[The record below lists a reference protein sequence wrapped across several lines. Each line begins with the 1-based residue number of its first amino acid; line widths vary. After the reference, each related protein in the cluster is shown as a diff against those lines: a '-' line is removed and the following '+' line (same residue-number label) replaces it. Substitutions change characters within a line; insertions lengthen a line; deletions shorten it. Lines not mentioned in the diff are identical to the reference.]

1 MSVLREELSSEELV
15 LLCQQTL
22 PHDTRAF
29 EALVTRYKNRVFAV
43 AYRILGSRQDAED
56 QTQEVFLKV
65 YRGITKL
72 KDPETLES
80 WLYQITSNT
89 CLDILR
95 QQQRRPTVA
104 SLSQQTGEVDAK
116 ADVKS
121 TTVTQPEVAALH
133 HELRWCLEQTI
144 HNLHI
149 TQRALIVLR
158 DIEGRSYD
166 DIATILNVGLSAV
179 KMRIHRARLQ
189 FQALLQ
195 TICPDV
201 K

>member
-1 MSVLREELSSEELV
+1 MSLLREELSSEELV
-15 LLCQQTL
+15 LQCQQTL

-29 EALVTRYKNRVFAV
+29 EELVARYKNRVFAV
-43 AYRILGSRQDAED
+43 AYRILSSRQDAED

-65 YRGITKL
+65 YRGIKKL
-72 KDPETLES
+72 KDPETFES

-89 CLDILR
+89 CLDALR
-95 QQQRRPTVA
+95 HQQRRPTMA
-104 SLSQQTGEVDAK
+104 SLSQQTGEGDDT
-116 ADVKS
+116 ADIKN
-121 TTVTQPEVAALH
+121 TTMTQPEIAALH

-149 TQRALIVLR
+149 TQRMLIVLR

-166 DIATILNVGLSAV
+166 DIATILDIGLSAV

-195 TICPDV
+195 IICPDV

>member
-1 MSVLREELSSEELV
+1 MSVLKEDLPSEELV

-29 EALVTRYKNRVFAV
+29 EMLVARYKNRVFAV
-43 AYRILGSRQDAED
+43 AYRILGSHQDAED

-65 YRGITKL
+65 YRGIKKL
-72 KDPETLES
+72 KEPETLES

-89 CLDILR
+89 CLDALR
-95 QQQRRPTVA
+95 QQQRRPILA
-104 SLSQQTGEVDAK
+104 SLSQQAGVVDEKTDTKNAT
-116 ADVKS
+116 A
-121 TTVTQPEVAALH
+121 TQPEVAALH

-149 TQRALIVLR
+149 TQRMLIVLR

-166 DIATILNVGLSAV
+166 DIATILDIGLSAV

-195 TICPDV
+195 AICPDV

>member
-15 LLCQQTL
+15 LLCQHTL

-89 CLDILR
+89 CLDVLR

-104 SLSQQTGEVDAK
+104 SLSQQTEEVDAK

-149 TQRALIVLR
+149 TQRMLIVLR

-166 DIATILNVGLSAV
+166 DIATILNIGLSAV

-189 FQALLQ
+189 FQSLLQ
-195 TICPDV
+195 AICPDV